1 MYSDGNIHA
10 LVEVFFNYVCIYIY
24 IKKAVVALSIL
35 SVLSRLY
42 GEREL
47 FTQQEVATSPLSPLY
62 PAR

>member
-10 LVEVFFNYVCIYIY
+10 LVEVFFNYVYIY